1 MKRSPLPAR
10 TKPVA
15 RVRLKRPR
23 VAIQRAPSSTVSDC
37 QVLTTR
43 ESGKSRK
50 STARGKKSL
59 PLRFGGVPQNPKY
72 LAFVRCFPCIL
83 KNLPIYG
90 AFFDTVVGAHVCS
103 GKIESAHTGRHGGG
117 QKAADETA
125 LPMCTNAHRTGK
137 FAHHRLGKK
146 FWEFWGL
153 DQSKLIQSFNEMARE
168 SEVLVQEFRS

>member
-23 VAIQRAPSSTVSDC
+23 VAVQRAPGSTVSDC

-43 ESGKSRK
+43 ESGKSLK
-50 STARGKKSL
+50 STARGKKIL
-59 PLRFGGVPQNPKY
+59 PLRFGGVLQNPKY

-83 KNLPIYG
+83 SGLKVCTGGIH
-90 AFFDTVVGAHVCS
+90 TCS
-103 GKIESAHTGRHGGG
+103 GKLEAAHTGRHGRG

-125 LPMCTNAHRTGK
+125 LPLCSNGHRTGK
-137 FAHHRLGKK
+137 YAHHRLGKN
-146 FWEFWGL
+146 FWSFWGL
-153 DQSKLIQSFNEMARE
+153 DQAKLIQSFNEMARE
-168 SEVLVQEFRS
+168 SEVLVQEFKS